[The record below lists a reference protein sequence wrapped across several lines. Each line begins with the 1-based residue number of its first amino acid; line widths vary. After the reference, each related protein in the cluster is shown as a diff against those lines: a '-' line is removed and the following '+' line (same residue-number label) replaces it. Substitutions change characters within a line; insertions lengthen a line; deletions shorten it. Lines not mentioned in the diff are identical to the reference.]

1 MKGFSSVV
9 YKRNIVFRIAA
20 IVFFSLTFMIS
31 TAQVAIDT
39 AVDFTVKD
47 VESDS
52 HNLFN
57 YLDGNKI
64 VVIDFFT
71 TTCGPCQTYASHV
84 SQAYEYFGCNEGNV
98 IFLGINWGSDNEAV
112 RLFDTLWNARYP
124 SISGTQ
130 GGGNSVIDD
139 FQVLSYPT
147 VIVITPDHLIPVKY
161 IWPPMYDSIVP
172 KVIAA
177 GGIPQ
182 PCTVSVSYN
191 EIIHP
196 YITAL
201 AEGKLLIDLSTV
213 KESNNKL
220 SIYSMDGRL
229 QWETVMGGSV
239 VSTVGIP
246 VRKGLYIACL
256 QSNNMILAT
265 TKIIIQ

>member
-1 MKGFSSVV
+1 MKGISSLVN
-9 YKRNIVFRIAA
+9 KRNIVFRVAA
-20 IVFFSLTFMIS
+20 ILFLSLNFMIS

-39 AVDFTVKD
+39 AVDFSVKD
-47 VESDS
+47 VDSDS

-57 YLDGNKI
+57 YLDANKI
-64 VVIDFFT
+64 VVLDFFT

-84 SQAYEYFGCNEGNV
+84 SQAYDYFGCNEGNV

-182 PCTVSVSYN
+182 PCNVSVNYN
-191 EIIHP
+191 EIDHP
-196 YITAL
+196 YITTL
-201 AEGKLLIDLSTV
+201 AEGKLLIDLTSVNGT
-213 KESNNKL
+213 NNRL

-229 QWETVMGGSV
+229 QWETATGGSAI
-239 VSTVGIP
+239 STVKLP
-246 VRKGLYIACL
+246 VRNGLYIACL
-256 QSNNMILAT
+256 RSNNMILAT
-265 TKIIIQ
+265 NKIIIQ